1 MKQYLIFIISLLLLF
16 AVFQM
21 LSGWIMTLA
30 YTPDISDAWYQ
41 SENLS
46 HEVTF
51 NGNGSIIPTIIST
64 GLAGTIAFLVVKKI
78 KNI

>member
-1 MKQYLIFIISLLLLF
+1 
-16 AVFQM
+16 
-21 LSGWIMTLA
+21 MTLA